1 MTTSLRG
8 CLRLALLA
16 LTPRAGTP
24 AMAAPATQLT
34 ATLKAPLAQPRQQII
49 DGVMWSC
56 TGDTCQ
62 GADEGQQLAGTCGQ
76 VVRHFG
82 QVSAFASSSRKL
94 ADAALARCNTAH

>member
-1 MTTSLRG
+1 MTAMFRG
-8 CLRLALLA
+8 TLSFALLA
-16 LTPRAGTP
+16 LAPLAASP
-24 AMAAPATQLT
+24 AAAAPAAQFT

-56 TGDTCQ
+56 AGDTCQ

-76 VVRHFG
+76 VVRSFG
-82 QVSAFASSSRKL
+82 QVTAFANSSRKL